1 MKKLFLY
8 VPALILLA
16 VSCEK
21 EENLPAFEENDP
33 VSKVEMITE
42 TVSGS
47 RGDDTKATIGN
58 STPTFAWT
66 DGDDVAVHISNG
78 KYVYTS
84 DEGAHGATIT
94 DVIHSENA
102 VFSVVYEA
110 GYSRDAFAVYPSTL
124 VAKNAANYGQEGYSL
139 DVTLPGSYQLAQVS
153 GETSPCPMIA
163 TNEAGQGWNFFQ
175 LCGLLRMTVNDI
187 PASTKRL
194 EINFEGKKVWG
205 DFSIASPVT
214 PGTSSIETKVDNTY
228 NVITITKDGTDVVL
242 GETSVMLNIPL
253 PAGEYTNLT
262 ITAYDALTDGNA
274 IRTMTRPFNRT
285 TTNQMAFKRT
295 ASFPSAK
302 KAFRGYEVSTGIL
315 ERSKVG
321 DADATYSLTGAE
333 MVMTYD
339 PTTGKEIYALPAGC
353 NPFEPAVNYK
363 KSAALNKYFHKW
375 FTLRDELGANGN
387 NIMTT
392 SGKLPTGWQFPTAG
406 KTSHE
411 AGTDWGNVLF
421 ASPKSPITVNGTT
434 AKASDGL
441 FAMVQVS
448 LSTNNTYSVA
458 AGTYKG
464 LFLLRDGSTIPAGYL
479 TKLGYNSKYGDNQL
493 TETQFNELIQM
504 GCLFIPVSGYYSETF
519 SEWRDLGSTYQE
531 GYYWSAT
538 YSSSTKFYVFHFT
551 DGNISVA
558 NRSSDSNKLYE
569 VVKLVKP
576 VVD

>member
-1 MKKLFLY
+1 MKKLYLSI
-8 VPALILLA
+8 PALILVA

-21 EENLPAFEENDP
+21 EEINNSLIEKNP
-33 VSKVEMITE
+33 VPQVEMVTE
-42 TVSGS
+42 TVSGA
-47 RGDDTKATIGN
+47 RGTATKATI
-58 STPTFAWT
+58 SDADASFAWT
-66 DGDDVAVHISNG
+66 DDDDVAVHISNG

-94 DVIHSENA
+94 DLVHTDDASFTVA
-102 VFSVVYEA
+102 YEA

-124 VAKNAANYGQEGYSL
+124 VAKDAANYGQEGHAL
-139 DVTLPGSYQLAQVS
+139 DVTLPGSYKLAQVS

-194 EINFEGKKVWG
+194 EIDFGGKQVWG
-205 DFSIASPVT
+205 AFSIASPVV
-214 PGTSSIETKVDNTY
+214 PGTSAIETSADEAHD
-228 NVITITKDGTDVVL
+228 VITITKDGSDVVL
-242 GETSVMLNIPL
+242 GETSIMLNIPL

-262 ITAYDALTDGNA
+262 ITAYDALTDGNVL
-274 IRTMTRPFNRT
+274 RTMTRPFNRESSSVK
-285 TTNQMAFKRT
+285 AFKRT
-295 ASFPSAK
+295 ATFPSAK

-315 ERSKVG
+315 QRTVEGSNP
-321 DADATYSLTGAE
+321 ATYSLTGAE

-375 FTLRDELGANGN
+375 YTLRDELGANGN
-387 NIMTT
+387 NIKTT
-392 SGKLPTGWQFPTAG
+392 SDKLPVGWQFPTG
-406 KTSHE
+406 GGTQHE

-434 AKASDGL
+434 VKASDGVY
-441 FAMVQVS
+441 AMVQVS
-448 LSTNNTYSVA
+448 LESGNAYSVA
-458 AGTYKG
+458 GGTYYG
-464 LFLLRDGSTIPAGYL
+464 MFLLRDGSSIPSGYL
-479 TKLGYNSKYGDNQL
+479 TKVGLNSKYADNLL

-504 GCLFIPVSGYYSETF
+504 GCLFISASGYYDGS
-519 SEWRDLGSTYQE
+519 WRDLSTYYQC
-531 GYYWSAT
+531 GWYWSNKY
-538 YSSSTKFYVFHFT
+538 YSSSSFYFFT
-551 DGNISVA
+551 FDEAGRSSVA
-558 NRSSDSNKLYE
+558 SRSSNGSSRYAI
-569 VVKLVKP
+569 VKLVKP

>member
-1 MKKLFLY
+1 MKKLFQFI
-8 VPALILLA
+8 PAIIILA
-16 VSCEK
+16 VSCGK
-21 EENLPAFEENDP
+21 EVALPTLEGNDP
-33 VSKVEMITE
+33 ASQVEMVTE
-42 TVSGS
+42 TICGS
-47 RGDDTKATIGN
+47 RGVSTKSTI
-58 STPTFAWT
+58 SDVDASFSWT
-66 DGDDVAVHISNG
+66 VGDNVAVHVSNG
-78 KYVYTS
+78 KYVFTT
-84 DEGAHGATIT
+84 DEGASGAVI
-94 DVIHSENA
+94 DVVHSDEA
-102 VFSVVYEA
+102 SFTVVYEA
-110 GYSRDAFAVYPSTL
+110 GYSRDAFAVYPSTI
-124 VAKNAANYGQEGYSL
+124 VSKTAANYGQEGHPL
-139 DVTLPGSYQLAQVS
+139 DVTLPDSYTLAQVS
-153 GETSPCPMIA
+153 GETSPGPMIA
-163 TNEAGQGWNFFQ
+163 TNHVGERWDFYQ
-175 LCGLLRMTVNDI
+175 LCSLLRLTVDYI

-194 EINFEGKKVWG
+194 EIAFDGKKVCG
-205 DFSIASPVT
+205 DFSVASPVV
-214 PGTSSIETKVDNTY
+214 PGTSAIETTDDASHS
-228 NVITITKDGTDVVL
+228 VITITKDGTDALL
-242 GETSVMLNIPL
+242 GQTSLMVNIPL

-262 ITAYDALTDGNA
+262 ITAYDALTDGKA

-353 NPFEPAVNYK
+353 IPFEPAVNYK

-538 YSSSTKFYVFHFT
+538 YSSSTTFYVFHFT

-558 NRSSDSNKLYE
+558 NRSTDSNKQYK